1 MDRVG
6 HVWRVKPGMAE
17 EYARRHR
24 AIWPELEVVLREAGV
39 TTYTIYLWGEFVFSH
54 LECDDFE
61 RLVERFNGDPVARR
75 WEEEFSDVI
84 EYPNADSKGW
94 PERLREVW
102 SL

>member
-1 MDRVG
+1 MERVG

-24 AIWPELEVVLREAGV
+24 SIWPELERVLREAGIRS
-39 TTYTIYLWGEFVFSH
+39 YTIYLWGEFVFSH
-54 LECDDFE
+54 LECEEFE
-61 RLVERFNGDPVARR
+61 RMVEHFNGDPVAQR

-84 EYPNADSKGW
+84 EYPNADPNGW

>member
-1 MDRVG
+1 MERVG
-6 HVWRVKPGMAE
+6 HVWRVKAGMAE

-24 AIWPELEVVLREAGV
+24 AIWPELEQVLRDAGV
-39 TTYTIYLWGEFVFSH
+39 TTYTIYLWGELVFSH

-61 RLVERFNGDPVARR
+61 RLVERFNGDPVAQR

-84 EYPNADSKGW
+84 EYPSMDPNGW